1 MGQCH
6 LQGTAG
12 NPECACGR
20 PRHAHAA
27 VLSGPESRRARGGRR
42 ALSPFPPVE
51 RKPGGRGSGHEP
63 VAGHADQD
71 GPAEGQRTRGV
82 CQPCGSALCQRG
94 DEMTAAEMVLE
105 RPGAATQGSAQRI
118 EIDNVSLRY
127 FTRQAEILALSGISL
142 SIEPGEFVSLIGQS
156 GCGKS
161 TLLSI
166 IAGILPPSDG
176 EVRVGGRRVTAPSP
190 RIGYMLQ
197 QDYLFEWRT
206 ILDNALL
213 GAEIQKRDMNEARDR
228 AVRLLEKCGMG
239 NFLDQYPRALS
250 GGMRQRVALARTLTT
265 NPDVVLL
272 DEPFSA
278 LDSQTRLAIADEVV
292 DVLRSEGKSVVL
304 VTHDI
309 GEAIS
314 MTDRVVVLSRRP
326 GRIKSQHAISFP
338 SVAGRRPTP
347 FEARGLPEFNAYF
360 NTLWDELDVHVE
372 G

>member
-1 MGQCH
+1 
-6 LQGTAG
+6 
-12 NPECACGR
+12 
-20 PRHAHAA
+20 
-27 VLSGPESRRARGGRR
+27 
-42 ALSPFPPVE
+42 
-51 RKPGGRGSGHEP
+51 
-63 VAGHADQD
+63 
-71 GPAEGQRTRGV
+71 
-82 CQPCGSALCQRG
+82 
-94 DEMTAAEMVLE
+94 MTAAEMVLE

>member
-1 MGQCH
+1 MRQE
-6 LQGTAG
+6 T
-12 NPECACGR
+12 
-20 PRHAHAA
+20 
-27 VLSGPESRRARGGRR
+27 
-42 ALSPFPPVE
+42 
-51 RKPGGRGSGHEP
+51 
-63 VAGHADQD
+63 
-71 GPAEGQRTRGV
+71 
-82 CQPCGSALCQRG
+82 
-94 DEMTAAEMVLE
+94 TAAADISAK
-105 RPGAATQGSAQRI
+105 AANRI

-127 FTRQAEILALSGISL
+127 FTRQAETQALSGISL
-142 SIEPGEFVSLIGQS
+142 DIEPGEFVSLIGQS

-166 IAGILPPSDG
+166 IAGILEPSEG
-176 EVRVGGRRVTAPSP
+176 CVRVGGKPVTSPSQ

-213 GAEIQKRDMNEARDR
+213 GAQIQRRDMKESRER
-228 AVRLLEKCGMG
+228 AIHLLEKCGMG
-239 NFLDQYPRALS
+239 NFLHQYPRALS

-292 DVLRSEGKSVVL
+292 DVLRAEGKTVVL

-326 GRIKSQHAISFP
+326 GRIKSQHRMDFP
-338 SVAGRRPTP
+338 STPGRRPTP
-347 FEARGLPEFNAYF
+347 FEARALPEFNNYF

>member
-1 MGQCH
+1 M
-6 LQGTAG
+6 
-12 NPECACGR
+12 
-20 PRHAHAA
+20 
-27 VLSGPESRRARGGRR
+27 
-42 ALSPFPPVE
+42 
-51 RKPGGRGSGHEP
+51 
-63 VAGHADQD
+63 
-71 GPAEGQRTRGV
+71 
-82 CQPCGSALCQRG
+82 
-94 DEMTAAEMVLE
+94 
-105 RPGAATQGSAQRI
+105 SAQVNTLAGGMAQDRI
-118 EIDNVSLRY
+118 KVNNVSLRY
-127 FTRQAEILALSGISL
+127 FTKQGETQALEGISL
-142 SIEPGEFVSLIGQS
+142 DIAAGEFVSIIGQS

-166 IAGILPPSDG
+166 MAGILPPSKGQITIDNKP
-176 EVRVGGRRVTAPSP
+176 VTGPSP

-213 GAEIQKRDMNEARDR
+213 GAEIQNLDMGKARKRAIE
-228 AVRLLEKCGMG
+228 LLEKCGMG
-239 NFLDQYPRALS
+239 AFLDHFPRALS
-250 GGMRQRVALARTLTT
+250 GGMRQRVALARTLVT

-292 DVLRSEGKSVVL
+292 QVLRDEGKSVVL

-309 GEAIS
+309 GEAIT

-326 GRIKSQHAISFP
+326 GRIKSQHHIRFP
-338 SVAGRRPTP
+338 SYGSARPTP
-347 FEARGLPEFNAYF
+347 FEARSLSEFPGYF

>member
-1 MGQCH
+1 
-6 LQGTAG
+6 
-12 NPECACGR
+12 
-20 PRHAHAA
+20 
-27 VLSGPESRRARGGRR
+27 
-42 ALSPFPPVE
+42 
-51 RKPGGRGSGHEP
+51 
-63 VAGHADQD
+63 
-71 GPAEGQRTRGV
+71 
-82 CQPCGSALCQRG
+82 
-94 DEMTAAEMVLE
+94 MTVEMVLE
-105 RPGAATQGSAQRI
+105 PAAASVQGSAQRI

-127 FTRQAEILALSGISL
+127 FTRQAEIQALSGISL
-142 SIEPGEFVSLIGQS
+142 TIEPGEFVSLIGQS

-176 EVRVGGRRVTAPSP
+176 EVRVGGKRVTAPSP

-213 GAEIQKRDMNEARDR
+213 GAEIQKRDMKEARDR

-326 GRIKSQHAISFP
+326 GRIKSQHQIRFP
-338 SVAGRRPTP
+338 SVPGRRPTP
-347 FEARGLPEFNAYF
+347 FEARGLPEFNTYF